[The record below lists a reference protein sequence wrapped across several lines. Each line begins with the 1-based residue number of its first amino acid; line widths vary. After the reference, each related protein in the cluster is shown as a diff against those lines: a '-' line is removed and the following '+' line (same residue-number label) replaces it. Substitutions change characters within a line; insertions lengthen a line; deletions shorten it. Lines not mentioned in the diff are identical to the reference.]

1 VQLVDSG
8 SDAII
13 YYLHAK
19 LVSANVKE
27 ALQRVVALRD
37 RLSQTANRR
46 NALEQRMKEIGQEQ
60 ARIRDNMGRL
70 AHTSEL
76 YNRYVKKLDQQETEM
91 EKLRKEI
98 DSLKGTEEE
107 QRHELNDY
115 LVSLDIG

>member
-1 VQLVDSG
+1 MARKILFAAAA
-8 SDAII
+8 AIFAI
-13 YYLHAK
+13 PVLAQTGNQTQAAPD
-19 LVSANVKE
+19 VSAM
-27 ALQRVVALRD
+27 
-37 RLSQTANRR
+37 
-46 NALEQRMKEIGQEQ
+46 EQRMKEIGQEQ

-107 QRHELNDY
+107 QRRELNDY